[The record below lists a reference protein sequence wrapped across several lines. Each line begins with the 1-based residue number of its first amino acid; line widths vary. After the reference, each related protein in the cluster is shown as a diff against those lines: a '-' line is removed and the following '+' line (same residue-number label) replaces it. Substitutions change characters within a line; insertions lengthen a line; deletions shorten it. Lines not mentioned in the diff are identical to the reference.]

1 MPSNPPTVADLE
13 AEVAGQC
20 GVALADAGVYLRA
33 VDQGGMPITPAIRQ
47 GMRDGA
53 LSVGLYLP
61 NPLVLTDADV
71 AVLSGWQ
78 IRRVKFEGMRFALR
92 QAHQHW
98 HRAVQKEG
106 QPALAPAAMQGGWLM
121 EEKRNIEKT
130 ISELNAICSQP
141 YREPGD
147 PIVVGNA
154 HPGFP
159 GVSDTFLTPDNSDG
173 VDTTAGPYGPW
184 GYGGWGYNGW

>member
-33 VDQGGMPITPAIRQ
+33 VEQGGMPITPAIRQ
-47 GMRDGA
+47 GLRKGA
-53 LSVGLYLP
+53 HCVGLCLA
-61 NPLVLTDADV
+61 NPLVLADADV
-71 AVLSGWQ
+71 AVLSGFQ
-78 IRRVKFEGMRFALR
+78 LERVMTEGRLFALKL
-92 QAHQHW
+92 AHAHW

-121 EEKRNIEKT
+121 EEKRNLEKT
-130 ISELNAICSQP
+130 ISELNAICSRP

-159 GVSDTFLTPDNSDG
+159 GVSGTFITPDNEG
-173 VDTTAGPYGPW
+173 GIDTTAGPYGPW
-184 GYGGWGYNGW
+184 GYGPRGYGGW